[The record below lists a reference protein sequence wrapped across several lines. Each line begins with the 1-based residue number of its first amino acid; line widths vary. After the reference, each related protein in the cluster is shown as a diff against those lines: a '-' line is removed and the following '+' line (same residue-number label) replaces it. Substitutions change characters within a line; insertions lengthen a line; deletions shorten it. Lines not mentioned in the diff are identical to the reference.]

1 MRSPDFEDVLT
12 IWDSYHANHAQKV
25 CAPLLALCATM
36 MTTGRDSGEEE
47 EEDGWEE
54 ETTRDRLALDS
65 LARAIMTRRMR
76 HVYSHL
82 GSGIRARVNA
92 ALMVLAA
99 TARRGRKS
107 AAELFRTFDFT
118 LAALPKIAAPPREFH
133 GKEGGASTKRRR
145 EPRDVLAGS
154 TRRAFCEFVLSFF
167 AVKDNALLR
176 PVLAQ
181 RVLFGN
187 VARFAAGDDYEMQR
201 RILRVVVDDV
211 ISDGSAVPARLR
223 AALFGDVTLEQL
235 ATMAGQSE
243 DETSPAGQVASMA
256 TNVLVRLF
264 TDPAHGLVQ
273 EKSAATSKKCA
284 SVVRLLQKLRPIE
297 CDAHLKILLT
307 SCEKHPALATMYLPG
322 ARYALEPRLSA
333 HWLASASVLGRIA
346 VAAGRDASSC
356 AAAARLDGI
365 TAIGES
371 EGSTYVRAV
380 IPPGVTKSALSKGLA
395 HASPIIRHASL
406 CLLVNV
412 VRAVR
417 GRLAHLNAAIKD
429 ATEAGKDR
437 VWRLEELASY
447 ARLAAVT
454 FLPEAQSIV
463 AAYAACKATSGEG
476 KDAALLAR
484 CHALDALATLIGAV
498 PEMLLDAKVDLH
510 KLLPANDPTSLP
522 PPELAAVVNVLC
534 ASRGLS
540 IEDMDADDDD
550 LDVST
555 HDSGVNQGHL
565 LSALR
570 VVMFATSAE
579 ARSAARR
586 LARRYLATSGALDG
600 RASEAEVWIDKLTL
614 FNATDFEFPRDV
626 LMYCTEF
633 LAEATTTAARR
644 RFKHDAT
651 IRDELKAKHDRRP
664 RRYSVP
670 ELTEEHVELA
680 TASVSALAVTVAE
693 SVGKVMKSAKRSPD
707 FKSAVASYAAATL
720 TRLVQTCFDPWALAA
735 CVRERLGDGGEH
747 EDEGGHPIVDSLR
760 DFMNQ
765 CLDDVVTMPSTK
777 RERDG
782 LDDLNLTLDRLASLS
797 PTERGAALFSYHARA
812 SDADLTRGD
821 AVAVSMYGSSARR
834 GDEDRDVATKT
845 SLLDGLDVV
854 SVVTA
859 CACGPSGLASDDI
872 ARAAVA
878 REFCARAV
886 ATCPTRLV
894 VPATRAV
901 VFWCK
906 QSLARGD
913 AATAR
918 RALSL
923 AHAALNRARAE
934 ASRDVLRETRRALF
948 APAALYV
955 VYDDE
960 TCDAV
965 ARVAASA
972 IAAGRGGTRRDD
984 DDEEEGEEEEETLY
998 APYVR
1003 LAVERARAAIESRDV
1018 SAEANVDVSLLAL
1031 ATNDEKDALMQA
1043 SEDAETFALAVKI
1056 ASVVAA
1062 AASASASTRARAV
1075 RLAVR
1080 IALND
1085 TVSDAIVADACA
1097 VASRAVTLG
1106 ANERVVDG
1114 TTPDFAAVPEA
1125 LPLVRRAVE
1134 NPRATR
1140 LVALASD
1147 FVARSDALAV
1157 TFVAAVTERRP
1168 SRGALAALLPL
1179 ARSALRWDALY
1190 ASSTAA
1196 SRALAEEYRDLLMDA
1211 CFFDDG
1217 DESLKDAVETRA
1229 VDALASCVKIAPL
1242 AADDSRRDA
1251 LATRA
1256 MPPTGWNVDRE
1267 GARARVAVDVFLGS
1281 DEPTHRVMLATS
1293 LLRTLAATT
1302 TPTATGTRDVS
1313 TEKRLAESLT
1323 RALEDVVAMDARTS
1337 SVDANALD
1345 SLVRAAEEFTTQ
1357 SVTHKFRAHRRFAV
1371 VGETCAALETLQTS
1385 KFEMKSFAERTM
1397 TRIVTHP
1404 LFERAIVDARGDPE
1418 SALPSTVEEMSSAVK
1433 SVVEVATDASM
1444 EPRAEERSNA
1454 SALKLEILR
1463 ALRTLWRMQHADG
1476 ANASRTCRAW
1486 RAQSVGALVTV
1497 AAGYG
1502 ATMSE
1507 TDRLAHA
1514 FMLDVDASTGGG
1526 ALRSLAYLWGESV
1539 THFVRAT
1546 VSVRRHEN
1554 EDYDVDDVLY
1564 SDPSPALV
1572 AAAIRE
1578 GSPPDARRAA
1588 ATASRYPIHLTTP
1601 MTEVSFR
1608 DSEDECVT
1616 YGYDPSWTLPFTLRA
1631 LRTDALEPREAIAW
1645 GLVSLA
1651 AAALSSRDENTR
1663 KIACAILATV
1673 DERVRDPLVSFRER
1687 AQVVACLSAMRNA
1700 VTTPAIRWSSPSA
1713 MLAAE
1718 CLMSCLYPE
1727 TETFLP
1733 LQRQLNKR
1741 AALDLDGLPMFLPML
1756 NSGDAE
1762 ARHHRLWILRLL
1774 RASLKDDVDATIFR
1788 KNFALEV
1795 IMSHH
1800 TTTLAEPFVRFLMLD
1815 LVARACELAPAARP
1829 LVEGGGLIAWLASV
1843 ARTVCTPD
1851 KCGIRSNDN
1860 TALRVATAKAATKA
1874 LVTLIRHKGSI
1885 YLGPTGTAADYL
1897 SALQTIRAA
1906 ILSDDGVDGEGNA
1919 LKLSRGDIAA
1929 KQAALGPYLKLHA
1942 ELAARLRRRLAE
1954 VADPVEIANLCRAVD
1969 RVPDARKLRGDMF
1982 DVIVTSEGGGQYAR
1996 RCTRETR
2003 GALANAVTR
2012 SAAWAA
2018 AHAADVSVRVSVRAG
2033 QGAFE
2038 KTARWCASALANG
2051 EGAFVNAL
2059 LCTPGCGG
2067 ASRFAALMARCEQS
2081 SGDEARRALRLP
2093 IIAAQFYI
2101 VRATHARDINDANTL
2116 SETDESMAR
2125 ALDAVD
2131 ASVLAPGGALD
2142 KIIAASATGDSDAA
2156 AIARGFLRSIL
2167 IGIEDETNGFA
2178 RLVVE
2183 KTTTHV
2189 DVRKRKIDTGSRKRA
2204 RSDV

>member
-1 MRSPDFEDVLT
+1 MMRSPDFEDVLT

-36 MTTGRDSGEEE
+36 MTTGRDAGDA
-47 EEDGWEE
+47 EDEGDGGYAEE

-99 TARRGRKS
+99 IARRGRKS

-133 GKEGGASTKRRR
+133 GKDGGAATKRRR

-167 AVKDNALLR
+167 AVKDDALLR

-211 ISDGSAVPARLR
+211 IADGSAVPARLR

-243 DETSPAGQVASMA
+243 DETSAAGQVATMA
-256 TNVLVRLF
+256 TSVLVRLF

-273 EKSAATSKKCA
+273 EKSAASSKKYA

-307 SCEKHPALATMYLPG
+307 ACETQPALATMYLPG

-356 AAAARLDGI
+356 AAAARLDGV

-417 GRLAHLNAAIKD
+417 DRLAHLNAAIKD
-429 ATEAGKDR
+429 AREAGKDQ

-447 ARLAAVT
+447 ARLAALT

-463 AAYAACKATSGEG
+463 AAYAACKATAGEG

-484 CHALDALATLIGAV
+484 CHALDALATLIAAV
-498 PEMLLDAKVDLH
+498 PETLLEAKVDLH

-540 IEDMDADDDD
+540 IERAADATDDDDDDDD

-600 RASEAEVWIDKLTL
+600 RASEAEVWIDKLTS
-614 FNATDFEFPRDV
+614 FNATGFEFPRDV
-626 LMYCTEF
+626 LMCCTEF

-670 ELTEEHVELA
+670 DLTEEHMESA
-680 TASVSALAVTVAE
+680 TTSVSALALTVAE
-693 SVGKVMKSAKRSPD
+693 SVGKVMKSAKRSLD

-720 TRLVQTCFDPWALAA
+720 TRLVQTSFDPWALAA
-735 CVRERLGDGGEH
+735 CVRERLGD
-747 EDEGGHPIVDSLR
+747 DDDGHPLVVSLR

-765 CLDDVVTMPSTK
+765 CLDDVVDAPPPPSAS
-777 RERDG
+777 
-782 LDDLNLTLDRLASLS
+782 DDLDLDLDRLASLS

-812 SDADLTRGD
+812 MTMDATRGD
-821 AVAVSMYGSSARR
+821 VIAVAMYGSSAS
-834 GDEDRDVATKT
+834 DVDQDVALKA
-845 SLLDGLDVV
+845 SLVDGLDAV
-854 SVVTA
+854 SVVAA
-859 CACGPSGLASDDI
+859 CACGPSGLASDD
-872 ARAAVA
+872 AGRAAVA
-878 REFCARAV
+878 REFCARAI
-886 ATCPTRLV
+886 ANCPARVV
-894 VPATRAV
+894 VPVTRAV

-906 QSLARGD
+906 QRRARGD

-918 RALSL
+918 RLLSL
-923 AHAALNRARAE
+923 GHVALNRARE
-934 ASRDVLRETRRALF
+934 ESRDVLRATRRVLF
-948 APAALYV
+948 APTSLYV

-960 TCDAV
+960 MSDAIAGVV
-965 ARVAASA
+965 ARDVAAS
-972 IAAGRGGTRRDD
+972 RDD
-984 DDEEEGEEEEETLY
+984 VDETLF

-1003 LAVERARAAIESRDV
+1003 RAVDRLRDVIESRDIV
-1018 SAEANVDVSLLAL
+1018 TASVDVSLVAL
-1031 ATNDEKDALMQA
+1031 ATNDEK
-1043 SEDAETFALAVKI
+1043 I
-1056 ASVVAA
+1056 ASLRLSEEAKKFAVAVSV
-1062 AASASASTRARAV
+1062 ASASASATSSSARVRMHAL

-1080 IALND
+1080 TALND
-1085 TVSDAIVADACA
+1085 TLSDAIVADACA
-1097 VASRAVTLG
+1097 VAENALKLVAVNG
-1106 ANERVVDG
+1106 SKESVDG
-1114 TTPDFAAVPEA
+1114 TTPDFAAAPEA
-1125 LPLVRRAVE
+1125 LELVRRVVE
-1134 NPRATR
+1134 HPRSTR
-1140 LVALASD
+1140 LVTLASHFVAHSDTLALA
-1147 FVARSDALAV
+1147 FIEK
-1157 TFVAAVTERRP
+1157 VTERRL
-1168 SRGALAALLPL
+1168 SRDDFRALSPVAQ
-1179 ARSALRWDALY
+1179 SALRWDALY
-1190 ASSTAA
+1190 DLSPA
-1196 SRALAEEYRDLLMDA
+1196 SRALAREYRDLLMDE
-1211 CFFDDG
+1211 CFFADGALDD
-1217 DESLKDAVETRA
+1217 VFETHA
-1229 VDALASCVKIAPL
+1229 TDALASCVKIAPL
-1242 AADDSRRDA
+1242 DADDARREA
-1251 LATRA
+1251 LARRA
-1256 MPPTGWNVDRE
+1256 MPPTGWVIDQD
-1267 GARARVAVDVFLGS
+1267 GARARIAIDVYLAS
-1281 DEPTHRVMLATS
+1281 DDATHRVMLTTS
-1293 LLRTLAATT
+1293 LLRTLAETT
-1302 TPTATGTRDVS
+1302 PPTATKTRDVAA
-1313 TEKRLAESLT
+1313 EKHLAESLT
-1323 RALEDVVAMDARTS
+1323 RALDHLSMTRASD
-1337 SVDANALD
+1337 VDASALD
-1345 SLVRAAEEFTTQ
+1345 ALVRAAEEFTTQ

-1371 VGETCAALETLQTS
+1371 VGKTCAALETLQTS
-1385 KFEMKSFAERTM
+1385 KFEMKSFAERAM
-1397 TRIVTHP
+1397 TRIVSHP

-1418 SALPSTVEEMSSAVK
+1418 STLPSTIGEMAPTVK
-1433 SVVEVATDASM
+1433 SVVEVVADASA
-1444 EPRAEERSNA
+1444 EPRRDDERSNA

-1476 ANASRTCRAW
+1476 ANASKACRAW
-1486 RAQSVGALVTV
+1486 RAQSVGALATV

-1554 EDYDVDDVLY
+1554 EDYDVGDVLY
-1564 SDPSPALV
+1564 SEPSPALV

-1588 ATASRYPIHLTTP
+1588 ATVSRYPIHLTTP
-1601 MTEVSFR
+1601 MTEPSLR
-1608 DSEDECVT
+1608 ESEDEYAT
-1616 YGYDPSWTLPFTLRA
+1616 FGYDPSWTLPFTLRA
-1631 LRTDALEPREAIAW
+1631 LRSEALEPREAIAW

-1651 AAALSSRDENTR
+1651 AAALSSRDEHTR

-1687 AQVVACLSAMRNA
+1687 TQVVACLSAMRNA
-1700 VTTPAIRWSSPSA
+1700 ATTPAIRWSSPSA

-1741 AALDLDGLPMFLPML
+1741 AALDLDALPMFLPML

-1815 LVARACELAPAARP
+1815 LVARACALAPAARP

-1851 KCGIRSNDN
+1851 KCGIRSNEN

-1874 LVTLIRHKGSI
+1874 LVTLIRQKGSI
-1885 YLGPTGTAADYL
+1885 YSGPTGTAADYL
-1897 SALQTIRAA
+1897 SALQTIRAS
-1906 ILSDDGVDGEGNA
+1906 ILGDDDDGDDGSGDA
-1919 LKLSRGDIAA
+1919 SKLSRGDVAA
-1929 KQAALGPYLKLHA
+1929 RQAALGPYLQLHA
-1942 ELAARLRRRLAE
+1942 ELATRLRRRIAE
-1954 VADPVEIANLCRAVD
+1954 VADPVEIAHLCRAVD
-1969 RVPDARKLRGDMF
+1969 RVPDARQLRDDMF
-1982 DVIVTSEGGGQYAR
+1982 NVIVTSEGGGQYAR

-2003 GALANAVTR
+2003 GALADAVTR

-2018 AHAADVSVRVSVRAG
+2018 AHAADVFVRVSARAG
-2033 QGAFE
+2033 QEAFE

-2051 EGAFVNAL
+2051 ESAFVNAL
-2059 LCTPGCGG
+2059 LSTPECGG
-2067 ASRFAALMARCEQS
+2067 ASRFAALMACCERS

-2101 VRATHARDINDANTL
+2101 VRAAHARDTSDVHAL
-2116 SETDESMAR
+2116 SETDESMTR
-2125 ALDAVD
+2125 ALAAVD
-2131 ASVLAPGGALD
+2131 ASALAPGGALD
-2142 KIIAASATGDSDAA
+2142 AIVAASASGDSGAA

-2167 IGIEDETNGFA
+2167 SGVEEEANAFA

-2183 KTTTHV
+2183 KTHADI
-2189 DVRKRKIDTGSRKRA
+2189 DVRRGAETGGSRSRRKR
-2204 RSDV
+2204 SKLV

>member
-1 MRSPDFEDVLT
+1 MMRSPDFEDVLT

-47 EEDGWEE
+47 EEEGWEE

-167 AVKDNALLR
+167 AVKDDALLR

-201 RILRVVVDDV
+201 RILRVIVDDV

-356 AAAARLDGI
+356 AVAARLDGV

-380 IPPGVTKSALSKGLA
+380 IPPGMTKSALSKGLA

-447 ARLAAVT
+447 ARLTAVT

-463 AAYAACKATSGEG
+463 AAYAACKVTSGEG

-498 PEMLLDAKVDLH
+498 PETLLDAKVDLH

-735 CVRERLGDGGEH
+735 CVRERLGDGGED

-765 CLDDVVTMPSTK
+765 CLDDVVTTPSTK

-821 AVAVSMYGSSARR
+821 AVAVSLYGSSARR

-934 ASRDVLRETRRALF
+934 ASRDILRETRRALF
-948 APAALYV
+948 TPSALYV

-984 DDEEEGEEEEETLY
+984 EEEGEEEEEETLY

-1031 ATNDEKDALMQA
+1031 ATNDEKDALMRA

-1056 ASVVAA
+1056 ASVVAS

-1085 TVSDAIVADACA
+1085 TLSDAIVADACA
-1097 VASRAVTLG
+1097 VASRAVTLV

-1217 DESLKDAVETRA
+1217 DEASKDVVETRA

-1251 LATRA
+1251 LARRA

-1267 GARARVAVDVFLGS
+1267 GARARVAVGVFLGS

-1323 RALEDVVAMDARTS
+1323 RALEDVVAMDARAS

-1444 EPRAEERSNA
+1444 ERRAEERSNA

-1554 EDYDVDDVLY
+1554 EDYDVGDVLY
-1564 SDPSPALV
+1564 SEPSPALV

-1969 RVPDARKLRGDMF
+1969 RVPDARELRGDMF

-1996 RCTRETR
+1996 RCTREMR
-2003 GALANAVTR
+2003 GALANAVTC

-2018 AHAADVSVRVSVRAG
+2018 AHAADVSFRVSVRAG
-2033 QGAFE
+2033 QEAFE

-2059 LCTPGCGG
+2059 LYTPGCGG

-2101 VRATHARDINDANTL
+2101 VRATHTRDINDANTL
-2116 SETDESMAR
+2116 SETDELMAR

-2167 IGIEDETNGFA
+2167 IGIADETNGFA

-2189 DVRKRKIDTGSRKRA
+2189 DVDVRKIDTGSRKRA
-2204 RSDV
+2204 RSYV

>member
-1 MRSPDFEDVLT
+1 LMRSPDFEDVLT

-36 MTTGRDSGEEE
+36 MTTGRDAGDA
-47 EEDGWEE
+47 EDEGDGGYAEE

-99 TARRGRKS
+99 IARRGRKS

-133 GKEGGASTKRRR
+133 GKDGGAPTKRRR

-167 AVKDNALLR
+167 AVKDDALLR

-211 ISDGSAVPARLR
+211 IADGSTVPARLR

-235 ATMAGQSE
+235 ATMAGQSK
-243 DETSPAGQVASMA
+243 DETSAAGQVATMA

-273 EKSAATSKKCA
+273 EKSAASSKKCA

-307 SCEKHPALATMYLPG
+307 ACETQPALATMYLPG

-356 AAAARLDGI
+356 AAAARLDGV

-417 GRLAHLNAAIKD
+417 DRLAHLNAAIKD
-429 ATEAGKDR
+429 AREAGKDQ

-447 ARLAAVT
+447 ARLAALT

-484 CHALDALATLIGAV
+484 CHALDALATLIAAV
-498 PEMLLDAKVDLH
+498 PETLLEAKVDLH

-522 PPELAAVVNVLC
+522 PPELATVVNVLC

-540 IEDMDADDDD
+540 IENAADADATVDDDD
-550 LDVST
+550 DELDVST

-600 RASEAEVWIDKLTL
+600 RASEAEVWIDKLTS
-614 FNATDFEFPRDV
+614 FNATGFEFPRDV
-626 LMYCTEF
+626 LMCCTEF

-670 ELTEEHVELA
+670 DLTEEHLESA
-680 TASVSALAVTVAE
+680 TTSVSALALTVAE
-693 SVGKVMKSAKRSPD
+693 SVGKVMKSAKRSLD

-720 TRLVQTCFDPWALAA
+720 TRLVQTSFDPWALAA
-735 CVRERLGDGGEH
+735 CVRERLGD
-747 EDEGGHPIVDSLR
+747 DDDDDDGHPIVVSLR

-765 CLDDVVTMPSTK
+765 CLDDVVVAPTGS
-777 RERDG
+777 
-782 LDDLNLTLDRLASLS
+782 DDLDLDRLASLS
-797 PTERGAALFSYHARA
+797 PTERGLALFSYHARA
-812 SDADLTRGD
+812 TTMDVTRGD
-821 AVAVSMYGSSARR
+821 VIAFAMYGSSASEM
-834 GDEDRDVATKT
+834 DEDVALKA
-845 SLLDGLDVV
+845 SLVDGLDVV
-854 SVVTA
+854 SVVAA
-859 CACGPSGLASDDI
+859 CACGPSGLASDD
-872 ARAAVA
+872 AGRAAVA
-878 REFCARAV
+878 REFCARAI
-886 ATCPTRLV
+886 ANCPTRVV
-894 VPATRAV
+894 VPVTRAV

-906 QSLARGD
+906 QSRARGD

-918 RALSL
+918 RLLSL
-923 AHAALNRARAE
+923 GHVALNRARE
-934 ASRDVLRETRRALF
+934 ESRDVLHATRRALF
-948 APAALYV
+948 AQTSLYV

-960 TCDAV
+960 MSDAIAGVV
-965 ARVAASA
+965 ARDVAAS
-972 IAAGRGGTRRDD
+972 RDD
-984 DDEEEGEEEEETLY
+984 VDETLL

-1003 LAVERARAAIESRDV
+1003 RAVDRLRDVIESRDIV
-1018 SAEANVDVSLLAL
+1018 TASVDVSLVAL
-1031 ATNDEKDALMQA
+1031 ATNDEK
-1043 SEDAETFALAVKI
+1043 I
-1056 ASVVAA
+1056 ASLRSSEEAKKFAVAVSV
-1062 AASASASTRARAV
+1062 ASASASATSSSARVRMHAL

-1080 IALND
+1080 TALND
-1085 TVSDAIVADACA
+1085 TVSDVIVADACA
-1097 VASRAVTLG
+1097 VAENALKLVAVDG
-1106 ANERVVDG
+1106 SKESVDG
-1114 TTPDFAAVPEA
+1114 TTPDFAAAPEA
-1125 LPLVRRAVE
+1125 LELVQRVVDD
-1134 NPRATR
+1134 PRSTR
-1140 LVALASD
+1140 LVTLASH
-1147 FVARSDALAV
+1147 FVSHSDTLAL
-1157 TFVAAVTERRP
+1157 TFIEKVTERRL
-1168 SRGALAALLPL
+1168 SRDDFRALSPVAQ
-1179 ARSALRWDALY
+1179 SALRWDALY
-1190 ASSTAA
+1190 DLSPA
-1196 SRALAEEYRDLLMDA
+1196 SRALAQEYRDLLMDE
-1211 CFFDDG
+1211 CFFADGALDD
-1217 DESLKDAVETRA
+1217 VFETHA
-1229 VDALASCVKIAPL
+1229 TDALASCMKIAPL
-1242 AADDSRRDA
+1242 DADDARREA
-1251 LATRA
+1251 LARRA
-1256 MPPTGWNVDRE
+1256 MPPTGWIIDRD
-1267 GARARVAVDVFLGS
+1267 GARARIAIDLFLAS
-1281 DEPTHRVMLATS
+1281 DDATHRVMITTS
-1293 LLRTLAATT
+1293 LLRTLASTT
-1302 TPTATGTRDVS
+1302 PPTATKTRDVA
-1313 TEKRLAESLT
+1313 TEKHLAESLT
-1323 RALEDVVAMDARTS
+1323 RALDHLSTTRASD
-1337 SVDANALD
+1337 VDASTLD
-1345 SLVRAAEEFTTQ
+1345 ALVRAAEEFTTQ

-1371 VGETCAALETLQTS
+1371 VGKTCAALEKLQTS
-1385 KFEMKSFAERTM
+1385 NFEMKSFAERAM
-1397 TRIVTHP
+1397 TRIVSHP
-1404 LFERAIVDARGDPE
+1404 LFERAIVDAHGDPE
-1418 SALPSTVEEMSSAVK
+1418 STLPSTIGEMATTVK
-1433 SVVEVATDASM
+1433 SVVEVVVDASA
-1444 EPRAEERSNA
+1444 EPRRDDERSNA

-1476 ANASRTCRAW
+1476 ANVSKACRAW
-1486 RAQSVGALVTV
+1486 RTQSVGVLATV

-1554 EDYDVDDVLY
+1554 EDYDVGDVLY
-1564 SDPSPALV
+1564 SEPSPALV

-1588 ATASRYPIHLTTP
+1588 ATVSRYPIHLTTP
-1601 MTEVSFR
+1601 MTEPSLR
-1608 DSEDECVT
+1608 ESEDEYAT
-1616 YGYDPSWTLPFTLRA
+1616 FGYDPSWTLPFTLRA
-1631 LRTDALEPREAIAW
+1631 LRSEALEPREAIAW

-1651 AAALSSRDENTR
+1651 AAALSSRDEHTR

-1687 AQVVACLSAMRNA
+1687 TQVVACLSAMRNA

-1815 LVARACELAPAARP
+1815 LVARACALAPAARP

-1843 ARTVCTPD
+1843 VRTVCTPD
-1851 KCGIRSNDN
+1851 KCGIRSIDN
-1860 TALRVATAKAATKA
+1860 TALRVATAKAATTA
-1874 LVTLIRHKGSI
+1874 LVTLIRQKGSI

-1897 SALQTIRAA
+1897 SALQTIRAS
-1906 ILSDDGVDGEGNA
+1906 ILGGDVDVDGGNA
-1919 LKLSRGDIAA
+1919 SKLSRGDVAA
-1929 KQAALGPYLKLHA
+1929 RQAALGPYLQLHA
-1942 ELAARLRRRLAE
+1942 ELAARLRRRIAE

-1969 RVPDARKLRGDMF
+1969 RVPDARELRDDMF
-1982 DVIVTSEGGGQYAR
+1982 TVIVTSEGGGQYAR

-2018 AHAADVSVRVSVRAG
+2018 AHAADVFVRVSARAG
-2033 QGAFE
+2033 QEAFE

-2051 EGAFVNAL
+2051 ESAFVNAL
-2059 LCTPGCGG
+2059 LSTPECGG
-2067 ASRFAALMARCEQS
+2067 ASRFAALMACCERS

-2093 IIAAQFYI
+2093 TIAAQFYI
-2101 VRATHARDINDANTL
+2101 VRAAHARDASSANAL

-2131 ASVLAPGGALD
+2131 ASALAPGGALD
-2142 KIIAASATGDSDAA
+2142 TIVAASASGDSRAA

-2167 IGIEDETNGFA
+2167 SGVEEEANAFA

-2183 KTTTHV
+2183 KTHV
-2189 DVRKRKIDTGSRKRA
+2189 DIAVRGVETGSRKR
-2204 RSDV
+2204 SKLV